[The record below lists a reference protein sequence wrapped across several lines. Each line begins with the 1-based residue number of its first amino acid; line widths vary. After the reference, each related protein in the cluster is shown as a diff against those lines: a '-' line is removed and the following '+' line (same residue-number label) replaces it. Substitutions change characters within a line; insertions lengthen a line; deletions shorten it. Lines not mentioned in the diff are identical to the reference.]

1 MAKKI
6 WLAYIVFLTLCSLW
20 IRAYRIS
27 EPNHYYFDEVYHAV
41 TAEAYAANNPAA
53 YDPFSPPLKP
63 GTAYEWLHP
72 PFAKLLQAG
81 SIKIF
86 GDVPFAWR
94 LPSLLIGTAII
105 PATFLLAYILFGP
118 IAGAFAATTIAF
130 ENLTF
135 VMSRITM
142 NDIFVVFFTVCAF
155 IFAALYSKARTN
167 NRLLLTSIF
176 LGLAIA
182 SKWTGLYA
190 IAVVLIYLFINDLK
204 DKKLHLRLSLLLI
217 IPAFIYLA
225 SYGQFWLQGHSIGQF
240 INLNKQIWWYENRH
254 DLKHSY
260 ATTPIFCAPEGLGG
274 PKTFCPWILDAR
286 GVYFSYE
293 QYGQKAGF
301 IYALGNPFIFWV
313 GIIAISYMV
322 GKYIENKDKHILLV
336 LLGYFVF
343 WVPWVFTPRILFLYH
358 YLPSIPF
365 LSVGLGYCLAK
376 IYKTK
381 LMVVSLF
388 IIGLFILAFFY
399 FYPITSGLPIDPAT
413 IQNYMWLST
422 WR

>member
-1 MAKKI
+1 MTKKI
-6 WLAYIVFLTLCSLW
+6 WLVYIILLTLFSLW
-20 IRAYRIS
+20 IRAYRIT
-27 EPNHYYFDEVYHAV
+27 EPNRYYFDEVYHAV
-41 TAEAYAANNPAA
+41 TAEAYAANDPAP
-53 YDPFSPPLKP
+53 YDPFSPSPKP
-63 GTAYEWLHP
+63 GTAYDWLHP
-72 PFAKLLQAG
+72 PLAKLIQAA
-81 SIKIF
+81 SIKIV
-86 GDVPFAWR
+86 GDTPLGWR
-94 LPSLLIGTAII
+94 MPSLVIGTAII

-118 IAGAFAATTIAF
+118 IAAMFAATTIAF

-142 NDIFVVFFTVCAF
+142 NDVFVTFFVICSLIFT
-155 IFAALYSKARTN
+155 ALYHKSNKFRH
-167 NRLLLTSIF
+167 LLLISVF
-176 LGLAIA
+176 LGLAVA

-190 IAVVLIYLFINDLK
+190 IGIVFLYLLFLDLKEKKFNFKIILIIVLPFLIYLG
-204 DKKLHLRLSLLLI
+204 
-217 IPAFIYLA
+217 
-225 SYGQFWLQGHSIGQF
+225 SYGQFWIQGHTIRQF
-240 INLNKQIWWYENRH
+240 IDLHKQIWWYQNRH

-260 ATTPIFCAPEGLGG
+260 ATTPVFCAPEGLEGQ
-274 PKTFCPWILDAR
+274 KTFCPWILDAR
-286 GVYFSYE
+286 GVYLSYE

-301 IYALGNPFIFWV
+301 IYALGNPFVFWV

-322 GKYIENKDKHILLV
+322 GKYIEDKNKNILIV
-336 LLGYFVF
+336 LFGYFIF

-365 LSVGLGYCLAK
+365 LSVGLGYTLAK

-381 LMVVSLF
+381 LMVFSLF

-399 FYPITSGLPIDPAT
+399 FYPITSGYPIDPAS